1 MIKGKSQKLKGKS
14 AETINPA
21 ARLAL
26 IVYFF
31 LFPFYFLLAAA
42 SVSAQDDPNDLAPP
56 PLKAISKDERT
67 RLTGE
72 TNVKSRTVLALG
84 LMTARLSAAEK
95 FSSEENFDAMFTE
108 LGGFQGILDNTL
120 EFLIR
125 SDNNSDRVLNNFK
138 RFEIGLRGFVPR
150 IEVVRRELPVRYE
163 PYVRSV
169 IRYIRD
175 ARSKALE
182 PLFGEPQLRES
193 KRPTS
198 L

>member
-1 MIKGKSQKLKGKS
+1 
-14 AETINPA
+14 
-21 ARLAL
+21 
-26 IVYFF
+26 
-31 LFPFYFLLAAA
+31 
-42 SVSAQDDPNDLAPP
+42 
-56 PLKAISKDERT
+56 
-67 RLTGE
+67 
-72 TNVKSRTVLALG
+72 
-84 LMTARLSAAEK
+84 
-95 FSSEENFDAMFTE
+95 MFTE
-108 LGGFQGILDNTL
+108 LGGFQGLLDNTL

-125 SDNNSDRVLNNFK
+125 GDNDSDRVLNNLK